1 MLKKILLT
9 IGLLTVVL
17 ALNGHFVEAY
27 SLDTSYR
34 PVNSPF
40 NLDYKANTP
49 EGNTIMIL
57 QIIAGALLY
66 FATPVA
72 IIMIA
77 FSGFQIVT
85 GGADSDKLEEGKKS
99 ITWSLIGLAAIIL
112 SYSLIRFVLTLIVK
126 SAEAV

>member
-1 MLKKILLT
+1 MLKKFILT
-9 IGLLTVVL
+9 ISLLTVVL
-17 ALNGHFVEAY
+17 IINANFVEAY

-40 NLDYKANTP
+40 NLDYKAKTPTENTV
-49 EGNTIMIL
+49 MIL

-77 FSGFQIVT
+77 FAGFQIVT
-85 GGADSDKLEEGKKS
+85 GGADSDKLDEGKKS

-112 SYSLIRFVLTLIVK
+112 SYSLIRFVITIIVK